1 MSFPVRRMIEFI
13 YSADI
18 AYVLEFGEYFVRVYY
33 ADEYITTVVTPYASE
48 HLFELQHKQIGD
60 VMRIVHP
67 QYKPRKLS
75 RTTSITFTLEE
86 IEFTDGPFMTRNDL
100 IDPLNTTPTT
110 MTCSATIAGTYG
122 SLIANSAIFSKYHVG
137 ALFQLTHPKATI
149 MVSSSGPTDSS
160 AIYVKGSWR
169 FITRGTWTGTF
180 NILRNENG
188 AGWDIFRTYKGST
201 GAEQNIS
208 LSLKEDSDN
217 VQYMIDAT
225 NTDTISAGFRAE
237 LSTEDLYAS
246 GVVQVVGFGSPLY
259 VSVKVITRIESITA
273 TRKWAEGSWSDYR
286 GWPASLTFFEDRCV
300 YAGALSGS
308 DASNRQEIIGYPSL
322 IGLFV

>member
-1 MSFPVRRMIEFI
+1 MSFPVRRMIDFI
-13 YSADI
+13 YSASI
-18 AYVLEFGEYFVRVYY
+18 AYVLEFGEYFIRVYY
-33 ADEYITTVVTPYASE
+33 ADEYITTVVTPYKEE
-48 HLFELQHKQIGD
+48 HLFELHYKQIGD

-67 QYKPRKLS
+67 QYKPRTLS
-75 RTTSITFTLEE
+75 RTTATTFALEE
-86 IEFTDGPFMTRNDL
+86 IDFTNGPFMTRNDL
-100 IDPLNTTPTT
+100 LDPLNITPTT
-110 MTCSATIAGTYG
+110 LTCSATIANTYG
-122 SLIANSAIFSKYHVG
+122 SLIANSAIFSKYHIG
-137 ALFQLTHPKATI
+137 ALFQLTYPKATST
-149 MVSSSGPTDSS
+149 VSSAGAVDSS
-160 AIYVKGSWR
+160 AIYVKGAWKL
-169 FITRGTWTGTF
+169 ITRGTWTGTF
-180 NILRNENG
+180 NVLRNENG
-188 AGWDIFRTYKGST
+188 AGWDTFRTYKGST

-208 LSLKEDSDN
+208 LSLIENSDN

-225 NTDTISAGFRAE
+225 TTDTISSGFRAD

-273 TRKWAEGSWSDYR
+273 TRRWAEGSWSDYR